1 MTSPARGSPIPAGP
15 ESVAYLQYTSG
26 STRTPTG
33 VQITHLN
40 LPTNCVQV
48 IHALEGQDG
57 DRGVSWLPF
66 FHDMGLITTLLST
79 LVGYRFTFMTPAAF
93 VRRPSRWIRELAR
106 KEGETGGV
114 FSAAPNFAFEHAAL
128 RGLPKDG
135 EPPLDLSNVKAILNG
150 SEPVSAA
157 SIRKFNDAFGPTAS
171 RRRRSSRPTA
181 WPRPPCSSRTPRW
194 RSRRRS
200 STSTGRR

>member
-1 MTSPARGSPIPAGP
+1 MQVDHDTI
-15 ESVAYLQYTSG
+15 AYLQYTSG

-33 VQITHLN
+33 VADHPSEPGHQRGAGASI
-40 LPTNCVQV
+40 
-48 IHALEGQDG
+48 ALEGTEG

-79 LVGYRFTFMTPAAF
+79 VVGYSFTFMTPAAF
-93 VRRPSRWIRELAR
+93 VRRPGRWIRELAR
-106 KEGETGGV
+106 KAGETGGV

-128 RGLPKDG
+128 RGLPKEG

-157 SIRKFNDAFGPTAS
+157 SIRKFNEAFAPVRLPGGGDQAVL
-171 RRRRSSRPTA
+171 RPGRGDPVRLDHPDGRA
-181 WPRPPCSSRTPRW
+181 AHG
-194 RSRRRS
+194 S